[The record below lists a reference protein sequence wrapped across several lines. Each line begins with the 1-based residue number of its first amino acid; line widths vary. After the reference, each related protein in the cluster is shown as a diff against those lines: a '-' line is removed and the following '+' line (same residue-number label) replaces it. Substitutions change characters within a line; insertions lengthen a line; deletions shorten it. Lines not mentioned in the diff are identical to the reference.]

1 MAVVPIKFRCYQCN
15 QLLGVARSKAG
26 TVVNCPKCSA
36 GLIVPDLTE
45 PGEPAPNPDPSQ
57 EASSGAESNEPQLTS
72 APGLED
78 LLAEIRI
85 EDIRVEPGVATEP
98 LPSAATVEA
107 PATVPNVGETPAPA
121 ASSDRVEESA
131 SVIMIATPD
140 PAPAVAPTDVVVPPI
155 KFDQRRAVV
164 ERDRGPGPRPRDV
177 NLPRSVVLAWSLF
190 VLIALALAFAAGL
203 LAGHFLWKVH

>member
-45 PGEPAPNPDPSQ
+45 PSEPGPNPEPPQ
-57 EASSGAESNEPQLTS
+57 ELSSGPERQEPQPTG

-78 LLAEIRI
+78 LLAEIRV

-98 LPSAATVEA
+98 VPAAARVEA
-107 PATVPNVGETPAPA
+107 PAPVPNAHETPAPA
-121 ASSDRVEESA
+121 ASSDRVEEP
-131 SVIMIATPD
+131 SVIMLPTPD
-140 PAPAVAPTDVVVPPI
+140 PAPAVAPANVVVPPI
-155 KFDQRRAVV
+155 NFDQRRAVV